1 MNYFTAILLI
11 FLYICI
17 IFKYSLQEK
26 FSNNYISEYNIIA
39 EIIKYRGFL
48 IIKYSNH
55 NNKKN

>member
-1 MNYFTAILLI
+1 MLI